1 MNYIKKWAFTKFSES
16 EQKNEEVVETK
27 FENNSTSTSNNV
39 DKKIPKKRKKSLLFW
54 LLFLIII
61 GTVIGLIVYFNVRQT
76 QIDVGNL
83 DKIVLSQSK
92 KEATIT
98 SKDKKT
104 YTLDLASTNTYSYMV
119 ATNVWDIYADAKN
132 ESLPVVLRVT
142 NYPNGTNNNNYT
154 MSVSGYK
161 YTINDEFLTWL
172 TTYTTGG
179 YFSFEPSPFPWFSLI
194 SMLLP
199 IVIFIILI
207 FYFSKLSKMQAGGQE
222 GLFGIGKSGAQ
233 LAKSNVKFSDV
244 AGIKEEKVEL
254 SEIVDYLKRPQKY
267 AAMGARTPKG
277 VILYG
282 PPGTGKTLLAKAV
295 AGEAGVSFLQISG
308 SQFEDMLVGV
318 GAKRVRDLF
327 TKARKSAPAI
337 IFIDE
342 IDSVASKR
350 GKNEF
355 GGGLADQTI
364 NQLLAEMDGFNTTT
378 GIVVIAATNRLD
390 VLDDAILRPGR
401 FDRQIQ
407 VTLPDIKE
415 REEILKIHS
424 RNKNVSKKV
433 SLYDI
438 ARRTPGFSGAQL
450 ENVLNEATLLA
461 VREDKT
467 TIGMEEIDEAIDRV
481 IGGPAKK
488 SKIVSKEEKKL
499 IAYHEAGHALV
510 GLYSPGS
517 DVVQKIT
524 IIPRGSAAGYTM
536 QTPEDIE
543 KNIQSK
549 EDLLNN
555 IRMTLGGRAAEEIVF
570 GKDKITTGASND
582 LYKVTNIVRAMVTQL
597 GMSDVGMTQFFPSE
611 GFVNPY
617 QQQKLFSD
625 KKQQEIDNKIEEI
638 IETEFNNA
646 KKIISKNRKEL
657 DLIVETLLILETIVK
672 DQIDYIHKYKKMPE
686 EAITL
691 KKKIKEDE
699 NRAKHA
705 TDKIEDNKKDVIN
718 DTKLS
723 VDSSDSNNKDNDNND
738 NISWDNSHFAK
749 KK

>member
-119 ATNVWDIYADAKN
+119 TTNVWDIYADAKN

-154 MSVSGYK
+154 MAVNGYT
-161 YTINDEFLTWL
+161 YTTNDEFLTWL

-638 IETEFNNA
+638 IENEFNNA

-705 TDKIEDNKKDVIN
+705 IDKIVDDKKDVIN